1 MSFRSSS
8 RDLPIAALGRAIS
21 VVGDEVALVAL
32 LLWASTAGHGP
43 VLVAALVLAAAVPQL
58 LLAPVSGLAADR
70 LAVRHLIVATALV
83 QAALCV
89 GLAFAL
95 PDGAVTTVVA
105 LVLLRAAGQSFL
117 GPAWQTWLPSLV
129 PGERLTAA
137 LSTVQTA
144 TATAALV
151 GPVLGGVLVA
161 ASGARWALL
170 LDGATF
176 VLIAVAALAVA
187 QVPERRSSS
196 RGGEGREH
204 GALTAGLR
212 VVAADPVIRG
222 FVVVVGTVV
231 IALGALNVA
240 EVFLVTQEIGAG
252 PTEYGLVATV
262 FAAGLMAGSWLAR
275 RVGGDRAAAVA
286 LVGGTLLMAC
296 AAVLLGLA
304 PTVLVAAA
312 AASLIGVGN
321 GLLNV
326 LGQVLMVRRA
336 PREVLGRVVSVLQA
350 VVGAGALVAT
360 AVGGLLL
367 AVVDSRAVV
376 VGSGIATALALLL
389 VGPSL
394 VRAASMASPAGQPAA
409 DDAAMEEERAAA

>member
-1 MSFRSSS
+1 MSFRSPV
-8 RDLPIAALGRAIS
+8 RDVPVAALGRAIS

-70 LAVRHLIVATALV
+70 LPVRHLIVVTALV
-83 QAALCV
+83 QAALCA
-89 GLAFAL
+89 GLALVL
-95 PDGAVTTVVA
+95 PDGAVAAVVA

-129 PGERLTAA
+129 PAERLTAA

-187 QVPERRSSS
+187 RVPERRSPS
-196 RGGEGREH
+196 RGGEAREH

-222 FVVVVGTVV
+222 FVVVVATVV

-240 EVFLVTQEIGAG
+240 EVFLITQEIGAG

-275 RVGGDRAAAVA
+275 RVTGDRAAAVA

-304 PTVLVAAA
+304 PTVPVAAGA
-312 AASLIGVGN
+312 AALIGVGN

-376 VGSGIATALALLL
+376 VGSGVATALALLL

-394 VRAASMASPAGQPAA
+394 VRAASTASPADQPVA
-409 DDAAMEEERAAA
+409 DEATEGARAAA

>member
-8 RDLPIAALGRAIS
+8 RDVQVASLGRAVS

-43 VLVAALVLAAAVPQL
+43 ALVAALVLAAAVPQL

-70 LAVRHLIVATALV
+70 LPVRHLVVVTALV

-89 GLAFAL
+89 GLALVL
-95 PDGAVTTVVA
+95 PDGAVAAVVA

-117 GPAWQTWLPSLV
+117 GPAWQTWVPSLV
-129 PGERLTAA
+129 PAERLTAA

-151 GPVLGGVLVA
+151 GPLLGGLLVA
-161 ASGARWALL
+161 GAGARWALL
-170 LDGATF
+170 LDAATF
-176 VLIAVAALAVA
+176 VLIALAALAVA
-187 QVPERRSSS
+187 QVPDRSS
-196 RGGEGREH
+196 GVGNPQGRER
-204 GALTAGLR
+204 GELTAGLR

-222 FVVVVGTVV
+222 FVVVVATVV
-231 IALGALNVA
+231 LALGALNVA

-252 PTEYGLVATV
+252 PTAYGVLATI
-262 FAAGLMAGSWLAR
+262 FAAGLMVGSWLAR

-304 PTVLVAAA
+304 PTVLVAAVA
-312 AASLIGVGN
+312 AALIGAGN

-360 AVGGLLL
+360 AAGGLLL
-367 AVVDSRAVV
+367 TTVGSRTVV
-376 VGSGIATALALLL
+376 VGSGVATALALML
-389 VGPSL
+389 VGPGL
-394 VRAASMASPAGQPAA
+394 VRAASGPPLDQLPEGVEQEQA
-409 DDAAMEEERAAA
+409 RAAA